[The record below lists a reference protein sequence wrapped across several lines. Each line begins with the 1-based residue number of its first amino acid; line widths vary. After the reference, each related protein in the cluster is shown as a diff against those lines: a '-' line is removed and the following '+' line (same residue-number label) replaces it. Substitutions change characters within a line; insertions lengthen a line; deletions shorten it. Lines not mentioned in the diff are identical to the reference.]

1 MYAGIIPL
9 SPHVLSLCVTQF
21 HIDEAATSAH
31 AAITGNAPMPY
42 GGVAIFEAETLEKIL
57 EIFKDE
63 EYLRVVAPDTE
74 KFVDRSGFHLL
85 AGHYSTTF
93 NIE

>member
-1 MYAGIIPL
+1 
-9 SPHVLSLCVTQF
+9 
-21 HIDEAATSAH
+21 
-31 AAITGNAPMPY
+31 MPY

-57 EIFKDE
+57 EIFTDE
-63 EYLRVVAPDTE
+63 DYLRIAVPDEE